1 MAYVRTEQWKQF
13 GRTFHLTESQLIGKA
28 LRWEMTRLYLQLTD
42 IYLQKLID
50 KDVFCYSVK
59 SCALNWTVC
68 TVMAE
73 ILWSVLEIMY
83 RSIAKPPIPP
93 VGKPRDLWLFLKNF
107 GHIPG
112 YVASLDGQMPHPFKL
127 QRGSNSPPPR
137 HVKATVEKTS
147 AKFSVTTNSLFS
159 LSSLHTLNKGIFHDT
174 TI

>member
-1 MAYVRTEQWKQF
+1 
-13 GRTFHLTESQLIGKA
+13 
-28 LRWEMTRLYLQLTD
+28 MTRLYLQLTD

-107 GHIPG
+107 GHIPR
-112 YVASLDGQMPHPFKL
+112 YVASLDGQMPTRLSFI
-127 QRGSNSPPPR
+127 
-137 HVKATVEKTS
+137 
-147 AKFSVTTNSLFS
+147 AKVIMLWLWRNPLFS
-159 LSSLHTLNKGIFHDT
+159 LLPKTGVLPDWLCWLLYVTGEFHRFLHRGRAKLLQIISSKSTCYFHFPK
-174 TI
+174 ICWFC